1 VSKHK
6 HILSNI
12 DLVKKTASCKE
23 CGLTTIYV
31 YPNGKVKCRVSK
43 RQQNKF
49 YKRAKKY
56 KVSTSVIRTVLKEAC
71 EACGKRE
78 KLCVD
83 HNHDTGLI
91 RGTLCHGC
99 NVALGFVRENPE
111 TLRALARY
119 IERQASLEV
128 KLHLGCSGQRDDG
141 GC

>member
-1 VSKHK
+1 M
-6 HILSNI
+6 
-12 DLVKKTASCKE
+12 
-23 CGLTTIYV
+23 
-31 YPNGKVKCRVSK
+31 
-43 RQQNKF
+43 
-49 YKRAKKY
+49 
-56 KVSTSVIRTVLKEAC
+56 LKEAC

-128 KLHLGCSGQRDDG
+128 KLDRAREHERGDDG
-141 GC
+141 GR